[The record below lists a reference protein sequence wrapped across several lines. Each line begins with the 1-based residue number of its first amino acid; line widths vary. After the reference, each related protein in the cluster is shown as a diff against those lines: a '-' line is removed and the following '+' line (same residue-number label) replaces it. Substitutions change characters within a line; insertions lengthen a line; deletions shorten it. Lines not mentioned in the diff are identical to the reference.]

1 MQPAANAHA
10 CSTVTFS
17 LASCAVDDAI
27 ATDPL
32 RLLSDECV
40 RPPADTDK
48 LRIFRSF
55 DFAMIKDK
63 VEPVAYNVGRETVAW
78 ADVKTVLETEAA
90 AEAEAGTAR
99 R

>member
-17 LASCAVDDAI
+17 LASCAVDAI
-27 ATDPL
+27 ARSDPL
-32 RLLSDECV
+32 RLLLRVSV
-40 RPPADTDK
+40 HPPADTDK

>member
-1 MQPAANAHA
+1 
-10 CSTVTFS
+10 
-17 LASCAVDDAI
+17 
-27 ATDPL
+27 
-32 RLLSDECV
+32 
-40 RPPADTDK
+40 
-48 LRIFRSF
+48 
-55 DFAMIKDK
+55 MIKDK

>member
-32 RLLSDECV
+32 RLLSVCV